1 MNSDTAPLK
10 KDSDQKFCF
19 SCSSILHNS
28 ALSCPFCGASQPA
41 INPRGQELAL
51 KANTELPLNHI
62 FCRGCGQ
69 HIHESAISCPKCG
82 AVQVIGYKTRSTS
95 SGKDRLTA
103 AVLAMVLGGLGI
115 HRFYLGDFGLG
126 ILYLLFFWTT
136 IPAFVG
142 LIEGII
148 LLASTDQEFIQ
159 RYG

>member
-1 MNSDTAPLK
+1 M
-10 KDSDQKFCF
+10 SDQKFCF
-19 SCSSILHNS
+19 SCATVLHNS
-28 ALSCPFCGASQPA
+28 AVSCPHCGANQPF
-41 INPRGQELAL
+41 QEKLSNRTDLDISNQQL
-51 KANTELPLNHI
+51 KNSV
-62 FCRGCGQ
+62 FCRGCASL
-69 HIHESAISCPKCG
+69 IHESAISCPKCG
-82 AVQVIGYKTRSTS
+82 AIQATAYKARNTS
-95 SGKDRLTA
+95 GGKDRLTA

-136 IPAFVG
+136 IPAFIG